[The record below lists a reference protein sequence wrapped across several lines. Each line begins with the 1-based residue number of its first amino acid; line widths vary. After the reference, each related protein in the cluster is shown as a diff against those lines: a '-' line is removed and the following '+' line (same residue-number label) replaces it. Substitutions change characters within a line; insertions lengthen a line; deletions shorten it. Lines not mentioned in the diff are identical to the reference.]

1 MSNPNESRAR
11 LIASAKKEFKEKG
24 FAKASLRKISADA
37 GLTTGAVYFF
47 FQDKN
52 GLLSAIV
59 EEPLNRILAILR
71 EHLIADQDEVMHYEQ
86 HDGDHDA
93 FAAALI
99 GEMYADYDAMMI
111 LLHHAQ
117 GSAYENIVDR
127 MIALLDEYYQTMAAQ
142 YAALFPGKRINQYML
157 HWFSHM
163 QINAFVHLLEH
174 EPDRA
179 QALKKISPVLDFMVK
194 GFMEY
199 ILEDDL

>member
-71 EHLIADQDEVMHYEQ
+71 EHLIADQDEVMHYE
-86 HDGDHDA
+86 
-93 FAAALI
+93 
-99 GEMYADYDAMMI
+99 
-111 LLHHAQ
+111 
-117 GSAYENIVDR
+117 
-127 MIALLDEYYQTMAAQ
+127 
-142 YAALFPGKRINQYML
+142 
-157 HWFSHM
+157 
-163 QINAFVHLLEH
+163 
-174 EPDRA
+174 
-179 QALKKISPVLDFMVK
+179 
-194 GFMEY
+194 
-199 ILEDDL
+199 

>member
-52 GLLSAIV
+52 GLFSAIV
-59 EEPLNRILAILR
+59 EEPLNRILEILR
-71 EHLIADQDEVMHYEQ
+71 GHLIADQDEVTHYEQ

-127 MIALLDEYYQTMAAQ
+127 LIALLDEYYQTLAAQ
-142 YAALFPGKRINQYML
+142 YASLFPGKRVNQYML

-174 EPDRA
+174 EPDKT

-194 GFMEY
+194 GFMMY

>member
-11 LIASAKKEFKEKG
+11 LIACAKKEFKEKG

-37 GLTTGAVYFF
+37 GLTTGAVYLS

-52 GLLSAIV
+52 GLLNAIV
-59 EEPLNRILAILR
+59 EEPPERILTILR
-71 EHLIADQDEVMHYEQ
+71 THLTVEPEAVMQYEQ
-86 HDGDHDA
+86 QDGDHDA
-93 FAAALI
+93 LAAALI
-99 GEMYADYDAMMI
+99 GEMYRDYDAMMI

-127 MIALLDEYYQTMAAQ
+127 LISLLDDYYQPMAAQ
-142 YAALFPGKRINQYML
+142 YAARFPGRRVNQYML

-174 EPDRA
+174 EPDRD
-179 QALKKISPVLDFMVK
+179 QALKKIKPVLDFMVK
-194 GFMEY
+194 GWMTY